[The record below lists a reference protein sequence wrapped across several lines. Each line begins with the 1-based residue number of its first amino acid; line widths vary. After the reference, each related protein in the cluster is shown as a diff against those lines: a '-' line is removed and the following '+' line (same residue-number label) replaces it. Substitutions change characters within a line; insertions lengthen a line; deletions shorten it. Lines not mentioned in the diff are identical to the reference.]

1 MSGPALPWHRPMT
14 GRDPQESH
22 RASTP
27 LELFFDLCFVVAV
40 AAAAATLHHDLALDH
55 LDGLVGYAMVFF
67 AIWWAWVNYSWFA
80 SAYDSDDIIFRLMT
94 FVVMTGVLVV
104 AAGTPRA
111 AEHQE
116 FGMLVI
122 GYVIMRM
129 AMVPLWLRVA
139 REHPAARRTAVRYA
153 VAVTVIQ
160 VLWILRTLV
169 FSHGTI
175 AGLSFLALAALE
187 LAAPYW
193 AEHAGGGTPWHRHHI
208 AERYELFTIIVL
220 GEVILATTQAI
231 SSTLDDHGLEPQI
244 LLLVVGALLLVFSMW
259 WIYFKRPMVDSISRE
274 TAFVFGYVHY
284 FVFASVA
291 AVGACLAVLVDVIEH
306 PAHLEPRA
314 ALLFLAGAAS
324 VYMLVLSGLHS
335 LGDRAFSTAVP
346 ALTVVAT
353 MVIVGLLGLEPGTSV
368 LLMGLAMT
376 ASLAEHLRRTNRAAG
391 AEVSPA

>member
-1 MSGPALPWHRPMT
+1 MSGVPAVPWHRPMS
-14 GRDPQESH
+14 GRDPEESN
-22 RASTP
+22 RSATP

-80 SAYDSDDIIFRLMT
+80 SAYDTGDIIFRLMT

-116 FGMLVI
+116 FGMLVV

-139 REHPAARRTAVRYA
+139 REHPAARRTALRYA
-153 VAVTVIQ
+153 GAVSVIQ
-160 VLWILRTLV
+160 LLWVLRTIF

-175 AGLSFLALAALE
+175 GGVLFLAFAALE

-193 AEHAGGGTPWHRHHI
+193 AEHAGEGTPWHRHHI

-231 SSTLDDHGLEPQI
+231 STTLDEHNLEAQ
-244 LLLVVGALLLVFSMW
+244 LLMLIVGALLMVFSMW
-259 WIYFKRPMVDSISRE
+259 WIYFKRPMVDSLSRE
-274 TAFVFGYVHY
+274 SAFVFGYVHY

-306 PAHLEPRA
+306 HAEVESRTA
-314 ALLFLAGAAS
+314 EVLLVGAVS
-324 VYMLVLSGLHS
+324 VYMLVISGLHS
-335 LGDRAFSTAVP
+335 LVDRALATTVP
-346 ALTVVAT
+346 ALSVVVV
-353 MVIVGLLGLEPGTSV
+353 MCVVGLVGLEPGTSV
-368 LLMGLAMT
+368 LLLGLAMA
-376 ASLAEHLRRTNRAAG
+376 ASLADHLRRTTRDARTGVTA
-391 AEVSPA
+391 

>member
-40 AAAAATLHHDLALDH
+40 AAAAATLHHDLTLDH

-160 VLWILRTLV
+160 ILWILRTIF
-169 FSHGTI
+169 FSHSTI
-175 AGLSFLALAALE
+175 AGVLFLALAALE

-193 AEHAGGGTPWHRHHI
+193 AEHFGEGTPWHRHHI

-231 SSTLDDHGLEPQI
+231 SSTLDEHGLDAQ
-244 LLLVVGALLLVFSMW
+244 LLMLIVGALLMVFSMW
-259 WIYFKRPMVDSISRE
+259 WIYFKRPMVDSLRRE

-306 PAHLEPRA
+306 HAEVGSQTA
-314 ALLFLAGAAS
+314 VLLLVGATS
-324 VYMLVLSGLHS
+324 VYMLVISGLHS
-335 LGDRAFSTAVP
+335 LGDRALSTSVP
-346 ALTVVAT
+346 ALSAVAV
-353 MVIVGLLGLEPGTSV
+353 MCVIGLLGLEPGTSV
-368 LLMGLAMT
+368 LLLGLVLA
-376 ASLAEHLRRTNRAAG
+376 ASLADHLRRAARVDYELSDG
-391 AEVSPA
+391 